1 MYIFILFY
9 FIFFLIKNFY
19 SQTLSFKKITF
30 SLGGHNSRN
39 YAKPAFNVKIRG
51 NKELFGR
58 SQFKLRSDISE
69 PSYMR
74 TKLMSDI
81 HNKLGLPSLSAN
93 YILLYINDEFIGLY
107 ILTDVYKET
116 WIEHV
121 YGEKD
126 TKNLYKCDSCSLTY
140 DGRSGFENENK
151 EATDKKELYEFLAK
165 LTTAESWTDVESIFD
180 IDQFYKEVAIDYL
193 AASFDHINSYHNFYV
208 YKNPQ
213 NNKWIYLVLDFDF
226 DLGWTL
232 SSFES
237 DVYKTF
243 EEYLENEVAYK
254 LIYSNYD
261 HFIEILKEIVV
272 KVFNPATL
280 FPRIDELKSFIRPY
294 VKLDKTP
301 NSDGKYPGRMNIND
315 RTFYTMEEWEAST
328 EYDISQLGLKQF
340 ILLKYKFV
348 CQEYNI
354 ECDPNYLDNNNNI
367 TITETELLYPTET
380 STSIVDSTFIETT
393 TSIED
398 TVLPTVTS
406 IFDSNIDETTTSFE
420 NSVISTATSTF
431 DSVDIETTTSV
442 ENTIL
447 PTVTSIF
454 DYNIDETTTS
464 IENSVISTA
473 TSTFD
478 SVDIET
484 TTSVENTILPTV
496 TSIFDYN
503 IDETTTSIED
513 SVLSTATSTFDSVDI
528 ETTTSVENTILPT
541 VTSIFDSNIDETT
554 TSIEDS
560 VLSTA
565 TSTFDSV
572 VVETTT
578 FVEDTILPTATS
590 TLEEPTEVVTSLKC
604 LSEFIGYP
612 CCSSEFTTV
621 YAQDDYG
628 DWGYDFTKN
637 EWCGLTKNEDPLSQG
652 NSDECWSEIY
662 GYPCC
667 SSKVKNIY
675 AQDEYGDW
683 GYDFT
688 KNEWCGLAKHE
699 DSSKQGESEECWS
712 EIYGYPCC
720 KGCRIYETDSN
731 GSWGYEFN
739 EWCGIISSRC

>member
-1 MYIFILFY
+1 
-9 FIFFLIKNFY
+9 
-19 SQTLSFKKITF
+19 
-30 SLGGHNSRN
+30 
-39 YAKPAFNVKIRG
+39 
-51 NKELFGR
+51 
-58 SQFKLRSDISE
+58 LRSDISE

-380 STSIVDSTFIETT
+380 STSTVESTFIETT

-406 IFDSNIDETTTSFE
+406 IFDSNIDETTTS
-420 NSVISTATSTF
+420 
-431 DSVDIETTTSV
+431 
-442 ENTIL
+442 
-447 PTVTSIF
+447 
-454 DYNIDETTTS
+454 
-464 IENSVISTA
+464 
-473 TSTFD
+473 
-478 SVDIET
+478 
-484 TTSVENTILPTV
+484 
-496 TSIFDYN
+496 
-503 IDETTTSIED
+503 IED
-513 SVLSTATSTFDSVDI
+513 SILSTATST
-528 ETTTSVENTILPT
+528 
-541 VTSIFDSNIDETT
+541 
-554 TSIEDS
+554 
-560 VLSTA
+560 
-565 TSTFDSV
+565 
-572 VVETTT
+572 
-578 FVEDTILPTATS
+578 
-590 TLEEPTEVVTSLKC
+590 
-604 LSEFIGYP
+604 
-612 CCSSEFTTV
+612 
-621 YAQDDYG
+621 
-628 DWGYDFTKN
+628 
-637 EWCGLTKNEDPLSQG
+637 QG

-667 SSKVKNIY
+667 SSKVKTVY

>member
-193 AASFDHINSYHNFYV
+193 AASFDHINSYHNYYI

-232 SSFES
+232 SSYES

-243 EEYLENEVAYK
+243 DEYLKNEVAYK

-406 IFDSNIDETTTSFE
+406 IFDSNIDETTTS
-420 NSVISTATSTF
+420 
-431 DSVDIETTTSV
+431 
-442 ENTIL
+442 
-447 PTVTSIF
+447 
-454 DYNIDETTTS
+454 
-464 IENSVISTA
+464 
-473 TSTFD
+473 
-478 SVDIET
+478 
-484 TTSVENTILPTV
+484 
-496 TSIFDYN
+496 
-503 IDETTTSIED
+503 
-513 SVLSTATSTFDSVDI
+513 
-528 ETTTSVENTILPT
+528 
-541 VTSIFDSNIDETT
+541 
-554 TSIEDS
+554 IEDS

-667 SSKVKNIY
+667 SSKVKTVY

-699 DSSKQGESEECWS
+699 DSSKQSESEECWS